1 MVRYE
6 WQDMPSIV
14 HTHVD
19 SDWAGCKAA
28 CKSTSGGVAS
38 FGRHLLM
45 AWSATQGV
53 VALSSGEAEL
63 YAMVKGAANTLGLIS
78 LLNDFGR
85 KVDGKISCD
94 ASAAIGMVNRTGVG
108 KLRHVRVQY
117 LWLQGKV
124 RGRELEVAKVRGDDN
139 PADLLTKNVG
149 AELIARHCKA
159 IGVERLNT
167 RAESAPQL
175 TMAQTIDVEGE
186 EDKVRTQIRKKVV
199 QWRGTTKIQPKAK
212 VI

>member
-1 MVRYE
+1 
-6 WQDMPSIV
+6 
-14 HTHVD
+14 
-19 SDWAGCKAA
+19 
-28 CKSTSGGVAS
+28 
-38 FGRHLLM
+38 
-45 AWSATQGV
+45 
-53 VALSSGEAEL
+53 
-63 YAMVKGAANTLGLIS
+63 MVKGAANTLSLIS

-124 RGRELEVAKVRGDDN
+124 RGRELEVAKVKGDDN

-149 AELIARHCKA
+149 AELIERHCKA
-159 IGVERLNT
+159 IGVERLST
-167 RAESAPQL
+167 RAETAPQL
-175 TMAQTIDVEGE
+175 NVAQNVVDMCE
-186 EDKVRTQIRKKVV
+186 EDNVRNNIRKKVV
-199 QWRGTTKIQPKAK
+199 QWRSTTETIINQNRLPKAK